1 MSGTTGQQG
10 RAWVVHVVGAWVV
23 WWWIFVYY
31 LDWWGWTLKGS
42 RPVGRSH
49 GWSLY
54 SYSYSGWSVSRSV
67 SRLNFRSHGRSVGRW
82 VGRSHMVGHVTK
94 NDLNQCRIELV
105 GRCSH
110 AEMAELGMPLIC
122 TALTKYH
129 ACFETLTKK
138 NYLLFAAIPKIW
150 IFIFFTFL
158 SILFIFYCNSLT
170 QCISCL
176 GSGNVGNTT
185 VKKQY
190 R

>member
-1 MSGTTGQQG
+1 MGGACCWCMG
-10 RAWVVHVVGAWVV
+10 GVVVDICVLPGLVR
-23 WWWIFVYY
+23 
-31 LDWWGWTLKGS
+31 LDLKGS

-138 NYLLFAAIPKIW
+138 NYLLFAAIPKI
-150 IFIFFTFL
+150 
-158 SILFIFYCNSLT
+158 
-170 QCISCL
+170 
-176 GSGNVGNTT
+176 
-185 VKKQY
+185 
-190 R
+190 